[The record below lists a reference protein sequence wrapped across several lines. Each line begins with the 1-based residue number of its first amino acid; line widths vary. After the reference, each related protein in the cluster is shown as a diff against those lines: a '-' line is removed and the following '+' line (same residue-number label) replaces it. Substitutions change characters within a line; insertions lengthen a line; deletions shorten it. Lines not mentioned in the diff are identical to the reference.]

1 MNQSAKSM
9 FLLLFAG
16 GSLFEVA
23 LFRYCARIDGQ
34 NHRGNFETRAMR
46 RLNHL
51 ATDSR
56 GR

>member
-23 LFRYCARIDGQ
+23 LFRYCAQIDGQ